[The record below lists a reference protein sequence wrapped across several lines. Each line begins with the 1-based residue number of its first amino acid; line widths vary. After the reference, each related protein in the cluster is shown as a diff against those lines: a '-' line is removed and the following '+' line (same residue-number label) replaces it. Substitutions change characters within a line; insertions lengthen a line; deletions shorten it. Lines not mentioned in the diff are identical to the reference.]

1 MKNEAEELATA
12 LERLATCVRTG
23 EPVTVAAPPSYV
35 LGLERAAR
43 RVVDLPP
50 GESWHALKEAIGEL
64 ATALENGSGRR
75 VKPAE
80 ILGVHVQTMILRNE
94 LERTKS
100 LDARHVAILRQVI
113 AKLEGASLPVPSALR
128 AEPCSCGHRDG
139 CECVHCSMGH
149 RDGGR
154 YA

>member
-1 MKNEAEELATA
+1 MKNKAEELATA

-64 ATALENGSGRR
+64 ATALENETGRR

-80 ILGVHVQTMILRNE
+80 ILGVHVETLILRNE
-94 LERTKS
+94 LERTS
-100 LDARHVAILRQVI
+100 VLDARHVAILRQLIVI
-113 AKLEGASLPVPSALR
+113 L
-128 AEPCSCGHRDG
+128 
-139 CECVHCSMGH
+139 
-149 RDGGR
+149 DGGSR
-154 YA
+154 G